1 MSLEACAGLVER
13 GDPDR
18 FLATM
23 AAPVPARRV
32 LFPLYAFNIE
42 VSRAPWLTEEPMIAE
57 MRLQWWRDVLEEIRS
72 GARVRSHEVATPLA
86 EVLDAEAVAV
96 LDRLVAARRWE
107 VYRDPFED
115 QAAFDAYLEETGA
128 GLVWAAGRA
137 LGAEAAAEPVLR
149 EQGWAAA
156 LARYLQAVPDLEAR
170 GRIPLVDGR
179 AEAVAELARRG
190 LARLA
195 EARGARGMV
204 PVAAR
209 AALFAGW
216 QAETILR
223 QATEAPGLVA
233 AGGLGLSEFAKRARL
248 AWVSA
253 TGRW

>member
-72 GARVRSHEVATPLA
+72 GAKVRSHEVATPLA
-86 EVLDAEAVAV
+86 EVLDAEAAAV

-137 LGAEAAAEPVLR
+137 LGAEAAAEAVLR
-149 EQGWAAA
+149 GQGWAAA
-156 LARYLQAVPDLEAR
+156 LARYLQAVPDLGAR

-209 AALFAGW
+209 PALLAGW

-223 QATEAPGLVA
+223 QAAKAPGLVA